1 MKRLHFHLTTDQ
13 TDLLLARGKS
23 LFARL
28 SDGTVQLWNSCW
40 YFPLLLLV
48 MLAALATGQPVL
60 GVIVL
65 GLLASWFLA
74 FCPDLIAAITP
85 FGMIF
90 LLSTSEYENLGR
102 FLPCVFLLIPLMT
115 SLVLHLTTWPVEL
128 RLGTS
133 ARGLILVSA
142 ATILGGC
149 GVISWEQ
156 YTNPLSLYYMLGL
169 GVCMLGVYVLFR
181 SQLREHRTYN
191 LQVRFAQIFCAL
203 GWGMVL
209 VVAVTYAKNWQ
220 EFIESGSA
228 LYLSYRNF
236 AATILLTTL
245 PMPFYLAG
253 LKKYH
258 LLSAPVFMAALLL
271 TGSRTALVF
280 GAMLL
285 VLCCVYLVRTGVVSK
300 WAMLGLTA
308 AGAAALALFGMDAV
322 KSLYEF
328 RLSGSGHLI
337 SGDEDRWKLLAA
349 GVQDFLR
356 HPLFGTGLGNTAHSA
371 LAVIVPGS
379 MAFYH
384 NLVAQVIG
392 SMGIVGIFAYGVL
405 IRDRFSLLLRGR
417 KDPFVGAMLLSYL
430 AMLMVSMTNP
440 GEFCPFPNA
449 ALMVMVFSMVEE
461 AVGAETVT
469 VTQLRRRGALR
480 GSTGGSYA
488 QYK

>member
-1 MKRLHFHLTTDQ
+1 MRK
-13 TDLLLARGKS
+13 
-23 LFARL
+23 
-28 SDGTVQLWNSCW
+28 
-40 YFPLLLLV
+40 
-48 MLAALATGQPVL
+48 
-60 GVIVL
+60 
-65 GLLASWFLA
+65 
-74 FCPDLIAAITP
+74 
-85 FGMIF
+85 
-90 LLSTSEYENLGR
+90 LLS
-102 FLPCVFLLIPLMT
+102 V
-115 SLVLHLTTWPVEL
+115 
-128 RLGTS
+128 
-133 ARGLILVSA
+133 
-142 ATILGGC
+142 
-149 GVISWEQ
+149 
-156 YTNPLSLYYMLGL
+156 
-169 GVCMLGVYVLFR
+169 
-181 SQLREHRTYN
+181 
-191 LQVRFAQIFCAL
+191 
-203 GWGMVL
+203 
-209 VVAVTYAKNWQ
+209 
-220 EFIESGSA
+220 
-228 LYLSYRNF
+228 F
-236 AATILLTTL
+236 AAFAMALTI
-245 PMPFYLAG
+245 
-253 LKKYH
+253 
-258 LLSAPVFMAALLL
+258 L
-271 TGSRTALVF
+271 TGSIALPLLIRPFYRAQIEPLGIPARSGLTAEQI
-280 GAMLL
+280 GAAFDDVMDYCLGKRPDFAAGVLSFSPEGASHFADVRQLFLLDLRVLAVCMAVLL

-308 AGAAALALFGMDAV
+308 AGAAALALFGMDAI

-371 LAVIVPGS
+371 LAAIVPGS